1 MAKKPNIAAKAP
13 RPKTLVIPDKYAP
26 ILGTVLLAG
35 LLFLFFLLRLHYKDM
50 SYERDEGTYAYMGK
64 LLLEGKKPYTYFY
77 EMKPPGLFYMYAF
90 MISIFGSSVTGLHI
104 GFFIINILTSLAMF
118 GWIRR
123 MLNPTAGVLA
133 AVAYSIISTSP
144 HASGLTIQAEHLLCL
159 FLLGGLWMLWE
170 AFHANKS
177 WMWILAGVLMSWSF
191 LIKQNGAFFILFALV
206 AIFLDHFMSGEKR
219 KNSELVK
226 SVSLFGIGGI
236 IPVALMVGI
245 LAAQGSLKE
254 FWFFIYEFPK
264 QQYLTSIEFSRGMGY
279 FQDRLGLIK
288 SGYEW
293 VWYTAGLGLI
303 LSWIFDSSLKRKI
316 LTTLLLILSV
326 LSIAPGLRFY
336 GHYWIHFL
344 PAIAVLF
351 AVAVNLATEWMAS
364 NKWINHP
371 KTISLIVLFLVSILT
386 INANK
391 LYFFSA
397 DPEKVVRMVYGSNP
411 FPESRKVGD
420 FLNTVM
426 KPDEKLMVLGSEPQI
441 YMYTDKFC
449 ASRHFYCGNLVQKP
463 EIVKTWA
470 KEFKNDFTK
479 NPPDYVVWV
488 NHPFS
493 WSIPQGGDTKFID
506 WAYKQIMISYHPIG
520 WAEYISPNESKY
532 TFDVKNAM
540 NYKPSAKEYMIVLQK
555 NSNVGL

>member
-1 MAKKPNIAAKAP
+1 
-13 RPKTLVIPDKYAP
+13 
-26 ILGTVLLAG
+26 
-35 LLFLFFLLRLHYKDM
+35 
-50 SYERDEGTYAYMGK
+50 
-64 LLLEGKKPYTYFY
+64 
-77 EMKPPGLFYMYAF
+77 
-90 MISIFGSSVTGLHI
+90 
-104 GFFIINILTSLAMF
+104 
-118 GWIRR
+118 
-123 MLNPTAGVLA
+123 
-133 AVAYSIISTSP
+133 
-144 HASGLTIQAEHLLCL
+144 
-159 FLLGGLWMLWE
+159 
-170 AFHANKS
+170 
-177 WMWILAGVLMSWSF
+177 
-191 LIKQNGAFFILFALV
+191 
-206 AIFLDHFMSGEKR
+206 
-219 KNSELVK
+219 
-226 SVSLFGIGGI
+226 
-236 IPVALMVGI
+236 
-245 LAAQGSLKE
+245 
-254 FWFFIYEFPK
+254 
-264 QQYLTSIEFSRGMGY
+264 
-279 FQDRLGLIK
+279 
-288 SGYEW
+288 
-293 VWYTAGLGLI
+293 
-303 LSWIFDSSLKRKI
+303 
-316 LTTLLLILSV
+316 
-326 LSIAPGLRFY
+326 
-336 GHYWIHFL
+336 
-344 PAIAVLF
+344 
-351 AVAVNLATEWMAS
+351 VAVNLATEWMAS

-391 LYFFSA
+391 IYFFSA